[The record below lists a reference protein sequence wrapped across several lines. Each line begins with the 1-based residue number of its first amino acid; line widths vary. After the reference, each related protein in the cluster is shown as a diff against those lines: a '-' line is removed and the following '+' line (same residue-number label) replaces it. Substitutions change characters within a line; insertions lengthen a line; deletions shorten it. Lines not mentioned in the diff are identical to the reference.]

1 MKGQR
6 LTGWRKIAVALWDA
20 PNDPQI
26 FGILELDATP
36 ALAFIEQARASKHRV
51 TATHLVAR
59 ATARALAAVPDLNV
73 RLLGDRVIPRESV
86 DVFVITA
93 VAQGHDLTGVKIA
106 SADRKSVYELADE
119 LGTRSARMKEG
130 RDPDLARAKRTM
142 EILPRPLLRVAL
154 RLGVWL
160 AGTHGQHVPALGLDA
175 SPFGS
180 AMVSSV
186 GTLGLPM
193 GFSPLAWMYTVPLLV
208 CVGEIADKPV
218 AVHGRVEVRPVL
230 PITATIDHRYVDGSH
245 LTRALAAF
253 REYLASP
260 ASFDASTEISTA
272 VDAAVS
278 ASS

>member
-26 FGILELDATP
+26 FGILEIDATP
-36 ALAFIEQARASKHRV
+36 VLSFIEQARARAQRV
-51 TATHLVAR
+51 TPTHLVTR

-73 RLLGDRVIPRESV
+73 RLLGDRVVPRESV

-93 VAQGHDLTGVKIA
+93 VARGRDLTGVKIA
-106 SADRKSVYELADE
+106 AADHKSVHEVAAELDA
-119 LGTRSARMKEG
+119 RSARMKQG
-130 RDPDLARAKRTM
+130 RDPDFARAKRTM
-142 EILPRPLLRVAL
+142 EVLPRPLLRAAL
-154 RLGVWL
+154 R
-160 AGTHGQHVPALGLDA
+160 AGTWRVGGHGKSIRALGLEA

-180 AMVSSV
+180 AMVSST

-193 GFSPLAWMYTVPLLV
+193 GFSPLAWMYSVPLLV

-218 AVHGRVEVRPVL
+218 AVNGRVEVRPVL
-230 PITATIDHRYVDGSH
+230 PITTTIDHRYVDGSH
-245 LTRALAAF
+245 LARALATF

-260 ASFDASTEISTA
+260 TSFDAL
-272 VDAAVS
+272 AAKETP
-278 ASS
+278 